1 MTTPT
6 PGMGVAAG
14 VSAWTTPETVI
25 KSIACAGVDVTNKNA
40 GQIKR
45 KTTARIRLSRFSV
58 LKILIR
64 TLDTNFPVVSST
76 RRFGH
81 IGGQLTITRGN
92 TSNSINPENG
102 YEGTALSREAIA
114 LQT

>member
-6 PGMGVAAG
+6 PAIGVAVG

-45 KTTARIRLSRFSV
+45 KTTARISLSRFSI
-58 LKILIR
+58 LKILVC
-64 TLDTNFPVVSST
+64 TLDTNCRVVSST

-81 IGGQLTITRGN
+81 IGGQ
-92 TSNSINPENG
+92 
-102 YEGTALSREAIA
+102 
-114 LQT
+114 